1 MWDGAQEIPRRVR
14 HVRER
19 GYPVACEQSET
30 RGGEFGRFG
39 YAERDHGV
47 SFTLVGNDD
56 SSLSLGENVAAVVT
70 PAGEN
75 DAVAVVVDEFRG
87 KVLAEEWER
96 EATKLFPQHVLLPSV
111 RGLSEGDAW
120 HAEQGLAGF
129 LGDFDVCDL
138 EEPFGRVVEEP
149 RKIRG
154 GT

>member
-1 MWDGAQEIPRRVR
+1 MWDGSQEILRCVR
-14 HVRER
+14 HVREC
-19 GYPVACEQSET
+19 GYPVAYEQSET
-30 RGGEFGRFG
+30 RGGAFEGLG
-39 YAERDHGV
+39 YAERDHCV

-56 SSLSLGENVAAVVT
+56 SSLSLGEEVACPTT
-70 PAGEN
+70 PISEN
-75 DAVAVVVDEFRG
+75 DAVAVVFDELRG

-111 RGLSEGDAW
+111 RGLSEGYAW

-129 LGDFDVCDL
+129 LGAFDVGDL
-138 EEPFGRVVEEP
+138 EESFGRVVEEP